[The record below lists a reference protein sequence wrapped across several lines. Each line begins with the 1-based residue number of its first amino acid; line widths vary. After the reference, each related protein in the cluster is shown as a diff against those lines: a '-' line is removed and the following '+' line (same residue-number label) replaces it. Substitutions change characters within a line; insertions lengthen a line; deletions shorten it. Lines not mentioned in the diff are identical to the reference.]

1 MSNLEKRLLGKNI
14 LITGAG
20 DGIGK
25 AMALRFAREGANIAV
40 VDINL
45 ENANKTVNEILELGQ
60 KSIAIKTDI
69 SKSDEVKEM
78 AKKVFSSFD
87 QIDVL
92 VNNAG
97 IGASY
102 TSIIHTPEET
112 WDRIINVNLKGNF
125 LVSKYII
132 RKMTKNKA
140 PKDKLKGKV
149 INVASIAGRRGRAGL
164 GAYSASK
171 FGVVSLTQTLAREL
185 GRYRITVNAIC
196 PGLIHTKIYGNI
208 SIEGLA
214 GSSDP
219 VSLIYKP
226 VGLPEDVANVAFF
239 LASSDSDYI
248 SGQCIPV
255 SGGMYFI

>member
-164 GAYSASK
+164 G
-171 FGVVSLTQTLAREL
+171 
-185 GRYRITVNAIC
+185 
-196 PGLIHTKIYGNI
+196 
-208 SIEGLA
+208 
-214 GSSDP
+214 
-219 VSLIYKP
+219 
-226 VGLPEDVANVAFF
+226 
-239 LASSDSDYI
+239 
-248 SGQCIPV
+248 
-255 SGGMYFI
+255 

>member
-1 MSNLEKRLLGKNI
+1 MERLKDKVVI
-14 LITGAG
+14 ITGSAR
-20 DGIGK
+20 GIGFSI
-25 AMALRFAREGANIAV
+25 AEAFARNGAISVILDLNQADIDKAVQKIDDLGFRALGFAANVTDPNAIAAV
-40 VDINL
+40 F
-45 ENANKTVNEILELGQ
+45 KEIVGQLGR
-60 KSIAIKTDI
+60 
-69 SKSDEVKEM
+69 
-78 AKKVFSSFD
+78 
-87 QIDVL
+87 IDVL
-92 VNNAG
+92 INNAG
-97 IGASY
+97 ITKDGLIMKMKESD
-102 TSIIHTPEET
+102 
-112 WDRIINVNLKGNF
+112 WDLVLNVNLKGNF